1 MLKVILSYIQFQLGK
16 LRPCLRVGVCVGG
29 GEEGAVS
36 GGKEEKDQRR
46 KDEIS
51 TSYDSH
57 GGAC

>member
-1 MLKVILSYIQFQLGK
+1 MLKVILSYIQFQQGK

-29 GEEGAVS
+29 DEGGAVS